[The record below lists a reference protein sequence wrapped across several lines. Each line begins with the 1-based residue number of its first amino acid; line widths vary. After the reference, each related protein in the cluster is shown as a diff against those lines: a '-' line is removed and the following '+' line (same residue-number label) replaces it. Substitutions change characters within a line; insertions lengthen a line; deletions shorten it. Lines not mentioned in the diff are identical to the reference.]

1 MPFAMPTDVRVTA
14 IPFQS
19 SQQRRD
25 PLANTSTA
33 THLRSEA
40 LTPAFGRVVPSED
53 APADE

>member
-19 SQQRRD
+19 SQRRRD

-53 APADE
+53 SPADE